1 MNSAVSGSV
10 AVEIWRFDAHVLS
23 VFVEHIITDT
33 SPGLFGF
40 LQLYP
45 TFMTRVTIYGL
56 HGCESSHDN
65 QKSQDVPRESYE
77 ASLWGDIHISYR
89 FEDVQ
94 KVTTEIQKVV
104 SSKRRSR
111 QSFNG
116 SLLILNRVPPAVI
129 HCLDYELLAPLSK
142 AAELGHVEIVN
153 LLLQQSNVYSHTR
166 DSRNV
171 TPLQYA
177 AAQGNY
183 DVMDLLQIWPEETT
197 IPNGN

>member
-1 MNSAVSGSV
+1 MLGRTA
-10 AVEIWRFDAHVLS
+10 L
-23 VFVEHIITDT
+23 HIATIKGYTD
-33 SPGLFGF
+33 
-40 LQLYP
+40 
-45 TFMTRVTIYGL
+45 
-56 HGCESSHDN
+56 C
-65 QKSQDVPRESYE
+65 
-77 ASLWGDIHISYR
+77 
-89 FEDVQ
+89 VQ
-94 KVTTEIQKVV
+94 
-104 SSKRRSR
+104 
-111 QSFNG
+111 
-116 SLLILNRVPPAVI
+116 LILNRVPPAVI

>member
-23 VFVEHIITDT
+23 VFVERIITDT

-45 TFMTRVTIYGL
+45 TFMTR
-56 HGCESSHDN
+56 
-65 QKSQDVPRESYE
+65 KSQDVPRESYE

-153 LLLQQSNVYSHTR
+153 LLLQQAMYIPIHEILETSRRCNMLLPKAITMLWTCYKFGPRKPPSRMGIKSSWQSFSTLHT
-166 DSRNV
+166 
-171 TPLQYA
+171 LA
-177 AAQGNY
+177 
-183 DVMDLLQIWPEETT
+183 
-197 IPNGN
+197 